1 MNNDEI
7 NIAETDKSMHA
18 ADLAELKL
26 AKYDLENISAIMT
39 GLNKVGSTI
48 ETGLSKLSDDQQ
60 KWLSEKINYVLLKLL
75 KSNVITMEKN
85 KEFKQPSN
93 FGYKALVGIT
103 GLGSGFVGSTNP
115 VGATIFASELL
126 LSTRYM
132 LRSIMDIARS
142 EGEDIYKP
150 ETQLACLQ
158 VFALSGDFEGANS
171 TDTSY
176 YGTRLA
182 MATAMKGA
190 TSYLTKY
197 GVSGLG
203 KLMMTTGNPIMQMI
217 GLIATRLT
225 IQISEKFISQAV
237 PVIGAAGGGAL
248 NYVFMDHFQ
257 QMAKSHFV
265 IRRLERKYG
274 LPMVKSYYNELGY

>member
-1 MNNDEI
+1 MALTKTDESMN
-7 NIAETDKSMHA
+7 ETDI
-18 ADLAELKL
+18 AELKL
-26 AKYDLENISAIMT
+26 AKHNLEHISTVMT
-39 GLNKVGSTI
+39 GLNKVGNSI
-48 ETGLSKLSDDQQ
+48 ETGLSKLSDEQQ
-60 KWLSEKINYVLLKLL
+60 KWLSEKINFVLIKLL
-75 KSNVITMEKN
+75 KSNMITMEEN
-85 KEFKQPSN
+85 KTYKAPSN
-93 FGYKALVGIT
+93 LTYKALVGLT
-103 GLGSGFVGSTNP
+103 GIGSGFLGSTNP
-115 VGATIFASELL
+115 IGATVFVSEIL

-158 VFALSGDFEGANS
+158 VFALSGNFEESKSSDA
-171 TDTSY
+171 SY

-203 KLMMTTGNPIMQMI
+203 KLLMTTGNPVMQMI

-225 IQISEKFISQAV
+225 VQISEKFISQAV

-248 NYVFMDHFQ
+248 NYVFMGHFQ

-274 LPMVKSYYNELGY
+274 LHVVKSYYNQINIEQ